1 MATVSRV
8 HGSNTQVG
16 ILYSMNVNLYV
27 ISVKKADTTAID
39 LETEDSYGVDAV
51 VGGVIESIVD
61 EINPLAWFTP
71 ADNSGE
77 IFVVIFVC
85 NCDDCLFLISD
96 FVLLLIFVANPF
108 AIEVLFP
115 QVSQLDGNCLEFLW
129 SCSP

>member
-1 MATVSRV
+1 MATVTRV

-77 IFVVIFVC
+77 IFVVMDKII
-85 NCDDCLFLISD
+85 DD
-96 FVLLLIFVANPF
+96 A
-108 AIEVLFP
+108 
-115 QVSQLDGNCLEFLW
+115 SQLQTRIRRIGLTSNGTTAVGPNSIDISGTTVSAATSFTV
-129 SCSP
+129 S